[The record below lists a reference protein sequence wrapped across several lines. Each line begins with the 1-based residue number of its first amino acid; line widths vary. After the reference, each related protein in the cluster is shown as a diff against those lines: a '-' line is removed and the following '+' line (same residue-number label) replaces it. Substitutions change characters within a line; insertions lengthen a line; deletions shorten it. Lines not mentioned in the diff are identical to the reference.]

1 MCDCECVIIA
11 GQLST
16 TPTQQPIDLNPD
28 VAYEEVPGP
37 THYTV
42 PCCQYLGKTMK
53 LTVSTKMEMK
63 ALQKF
68 PVKHILTQ
76 LRCMV
81 RYRGEVQVAASY
93 SASVYY
99 CTIVQV
105 LVSTYMWQTM
115 HLHPFGCMTGNHCC
129 MHSSAIHVGYSCIY
143 FLLLKQVTK

>member
-28 VAYEEVPGP
+28 VAYEGS
-37 THYTV
+37 TRTYTLYCSLLPISWENNEAYSV
-42 PCCQYLGKTMK
+42 HENGNERATAEIPGKTYTYK
-53 LTVSTKMEMK
+53 
-63 ALQKF
+63 
-68 PVKHILTQ
+68 Q

-129 MHSSAIHVGYSCIY
+129 MHSSAAIAAFTSYYSS
-143 FLLLKQVTK
+143 K